1 MAAFQ
6 SQKKQKGCIG
16 LKLLKIRKESEDR
29 IKNFINTLKGYHMT
43 LETKASEQHVYMR
56 VYEYDVNR
64 IMKVARNQSVKV
76 LEV

>member
-1 MAAFQ
+1 M
-6 SQKKQKGCIG
+6 
-16 LKLLKIRKESEDR
+16 LKLLKVRKESEDR

-43 LETKASEQHVYMR
+43 LETKTSEKHVYMR

-64 IMKVARNQSVKV
+64 IMKVARNQSVNV

>member
-1 MAAFQ
+1 M
-6 SQKKQKGCIG
+6 
-16 LKLLKIRKESEDR
+16 KLLKIRKESEDR

-43 LETKASEQHVYMR
+43 LETKTSEKHVYMR

>member
-1 MAAFQ
+1 
-6 SQKKQKGCIG
+6 

-43 LETKASEQHVYMR
+43 LETKTSEKHVYMR

>member
-1 MAAFQ
+1 
-6 SQKKQKGCIG
+6 
-16 LKLLKIRKESEDR
+16 
-29 IKNFINTLKGYHMT
+29 MT
-43 LETKASEQHVYMR
+43 LETKTSEKHVYMR